1 MNKHL
6 ATETTT
12 TTTTTIIMIMIAL
25 VTTTITALLISQLMP
40 QLSFGTVAV
49 QGPSAKSQLLY
60 PVKISILHG
69 SPIRLVV
76 MK

>member
-12 TTTTTIIMIMIAL
+12 TTTIIMIMIAL
-25 VTTTITALLISQLMP
+25 GTTTITALLISQLMP
-40 QLSFGTVAV
+40 NRALARLRYRD
-49 QGPSAKSQLLY
+49 PSAKSQLLY
-60 PVKISILHG
+60 PVKISILRG